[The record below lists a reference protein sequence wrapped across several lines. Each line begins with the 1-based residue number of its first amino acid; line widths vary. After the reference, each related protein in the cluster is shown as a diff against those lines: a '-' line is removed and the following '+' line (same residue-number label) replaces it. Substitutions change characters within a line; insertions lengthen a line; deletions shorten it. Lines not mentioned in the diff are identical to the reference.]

1 MQDKVALVTGGLRG
15 LGRAMTLGLAASGY
29 RVAAVGHILNDI
41 ADIEDMADSL
51 KLRELILP
59 LAADLRE
66 PKDCDEVI
74 GKTLAR
80 FGSVDILV
88 NNAGLTFTYIAPP
101 RFRRGTPQ
109 NFWQVSD
116 EIVENVIVTNFLSAD
131 RMARRV
137 APAMLEAGWGRII
150 NVTTKLDTM
159 NRLGTHPYGASK
171 AALEMATEVWA
182 KDAEGSG
189 LTVNIVNPGAGAGPQ
204 HRGWWSVVRASR
216 EPSVS
221 DKEALSHIRYQ
232 ADQMPQQDQARGQR
246 DDHYRDVVALAWAIR
261 AAVKDDRH
269 RQHEEACTE
278 RSARFDQTH
287 PVYLVRGYGRF
298 TLCPSARSRAIVEEM
313 VTERQSSFAIFA
325 PSRSKDRLG
334 YSSQRFAG
342 DATVP
347 VRVSCAPKD
356 VSCRSVVSL
365 GTPLDRTEG
374 RPAMLAIW
382 VKVLVKPYERGRF
395 LKAIEADALGSERDE
410 PGCMRFN
417 VLQDAE
423 DQNV

>member
-29 RVAAVGHILNDI
+29 RVAAVGHISNDI

-66 PKDCDEVI
+66 PNDCDEVI

-88 NNAGLTFTYIAPP
+88 NNAGLTFTYIDPP

-116 EIVENVIVTNFLSAD
+116 EIVENVIATNFLAAD

-159 NRLGTHPYGASK
+159 NRPGTHPYGASK

-189 LTVNIVNPGAGAGPQ
+189 LTVNIVNPGAGANTPGMAIEMRDMSADGRAPKLVEPDEMVPPLLY
-204 HRGWWSVVRASR
+204 VVSREADKVNGYRFDANAWNANLPPAEAAKAASR
-216 EPSVS
+216 PAGFV
-221 DKEALSHIRYQ
+221 L
-232 ADQMPQQDQARGQR
+232 
-246 DDHYRDVVALAWAIR
+246 
-261 AAVKDDRH
+261 
-269 RQHEEACTE
+269 
-278 RSARFDQTH
+278 H
-287 PVYLVRGYGRF
+287 PV
-298 TLCPSARSRAIVEEM
+298 A
-313 VTERQSSFAIFA
+313 
-325 PSRSKDRLG
+325 
-334 YSSQRFAG
+334 
-342 DATVP
+342 
-347 VRVSCAPKD
+347 
-356 VSCRSVVSL
+356 
-365 GTPLDRTEG
+365 
-374 RPAMLAIW
+374 
-382 VKVLVKPYERGRF
+382 
-395 LKAIEADALGSERDE
+395 
-410 PGCMRFN
+410 
-417 VLQDAE
+417 
-423 DQNV
+423 